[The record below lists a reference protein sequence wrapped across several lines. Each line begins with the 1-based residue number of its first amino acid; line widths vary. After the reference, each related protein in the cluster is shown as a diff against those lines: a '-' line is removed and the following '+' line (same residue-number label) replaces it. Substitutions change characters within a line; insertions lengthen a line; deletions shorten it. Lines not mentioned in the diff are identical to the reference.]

1 MINSFTYSFPAL
13 RGIQAKREYYV
24 TMCPLKLIPKMLIF
38 DDQDFGPD
46 LRAQRIINKAR
57 IPEICKYIVD
67 NPSEYVL
74 SALTASID
82 GEVEFIPLSENPS
95 HYAIGTLKIPMEAR
109 FIINDGQH
117 RRAAIEAALKT
128 HPELGNETIAC
139 VFFIDVGLKRCQQM
153 FADLNRYAIRPT
165 QSLSILYD
173 HRDPLANLARK
184 IAHKVEIFNGFTE
197 LEKSTI
203 SNRSTKIFTLSG
215 IYRANNELL
224 NDAHEEPM
232 EQLFRISFDFWSA
245 VTQFIPEFGRVKEGE
260 LSAAE
265 LRKDYITAHTITLV
279 AIGRA
284 GKFLL
289 EQHPSS
295 WEKAL
300 SRLQDVD
307 WRKTNTS
314 YWEGRIIA
322 GGKVATSHNNLVLL
336 TNMIKK
342 ILGLELE
349 EEEQKVEEAFLRGLR
364 SVNGVGT
371 NGDK

>member
-1 MINSFTYSFPAL
+1 
-13 RGIQAKREYYV
+13 
-24 TMCPLKLIPKMLIF
+24 MLIF
-38 DDQDFGPD
+38 DDQDFEPD
-46 LRAQRIINKAR
+46 LRAQRVINKAR

-67 NPSEYVL
+67 NPDEYVL

-82 GEVEFIPLSENPS
+82 GEVEFIPLSDDPS

-117 RRAAIEAALKT
+117 RRAAIEAALKI

-173 HRDPLANLARK
+173 HRDPFAKLAREL
-184 IAHKVEIFNGFTE
+184 AHKVEIFNGFTE

-224 NDAHEEPM
+224 SNMHKEPM
-232 EQLFRISFDFWSA
+232 QQLFKISFCFWSF
-245 VTQFIPEFGRVKEGE
+245 VTQHIPEFRRVKEGE

-265 LRKDYITAHTITLV
+265 LRRDYITAHTITLV

-284 GKFLL
+284 GRSLL
-289 EQHPSS
+289 EKYPFS
-295 WEKAL
+295 WEE
-300 SRLQDVD
+300 RLNLLQEVD
-307 WRKTNTS
+307 WRKTNAP
-314 YWEGRIIA
+314 YWAGRIMA
-322 GGKVATSHNNLVLL
+322 GGKVATSHNNLILL
-336 TNMIKK
+336 TNLIKK

-349 EEEQKVEEAFLRGLR
+349 EEEQQVEETFLRGLKNA
-364 SVNGVGT
+364 NGVGAID
-371 NGDK
+371 DK